1 MLNTK
6 WTTFHTSVRDYRK
19 MLDTSIDYYHNVEEV
34 SRPSVNQIY
43 IDIASTI
50 YIYLVDT
57 RTKTSVFLPKKMTS
71 SQSEVEDNKLAIVQI
86 TCQ

>member
-1 MLNTK
+1 MLQLIEKKINKFTSTAELMVQDRHYDSVHIGREIDMLNTK

-43 IDIASTI
+43 IDIAS
-50 YIYLVDT
+50 
-57 RTKTSVFLPKKMTS
+57 RKKH
-71 SQSEVEDNKLAIVQI
+71 
-86 TCQ
+86 